1 MDSVAYNGQFDQLY
15 PDGKWDQMNSK
26 ERADVFEKWN
36 QSLSDAAK
44 VSMTAQS
51 SLQRIG
57 DYNRQAG
64 AILQR
69 SSTADGEVRQLQSV
83 NQMLGIVLAQ
93 MGDIGMVLAT
103 NSRITA
109 QMAAESAKTEEAIAA
124 TNRQLL
130 RGMERTPKKKPV
142 KLQPIR

>member
-1 MDSVAYNGQFDQLY
+1 
-15 PDGKWDQMNSK
+15 MNSK

-44 VSMTAQS
+44 VSMKAQS
-51 SLQRIG
+51 SLQRTG
-57 DYNRQAG
+57 DYNRQVG

-109 QMAAESAKTEEAIAA
+109 QMAAESAKTEEAVAA

>member
-1 MDSVAYNGQFDQLY
+1 
-15 PDGKWDQMNSK
+15 MNSK

-51 SLQRIG
+51 SLQRTG
-57 DYNRQAG
+57 DYNRQVG